1 MSPTLLFMGDIGG
14 SELLLLF
21 LLIIPLGFVLHFL
34 PSILARSRPDFWIIF
49 AINLLAGWSIIGWIV
64 ALVLALRSEVL
75 VVGSAASPPS
85 VADELMKLQSLR
97 ATGVLT
103 EAEFERQKQ
112 QLLR

>member
-1 MSPTLLFMGDIGG
+1 MRPTLLFIGDIGG

-21 LLIIPLGFVLHFL
+21 LLVIPLGLIFHFL
-34 PSILARSRPDFWIIF
+34 PSILARRRPDFWIIF

-75 VVGSAASPPS
+75 MVGATAPPS

-103 EAEFERQKQ
+103 EAEFEQQKQ